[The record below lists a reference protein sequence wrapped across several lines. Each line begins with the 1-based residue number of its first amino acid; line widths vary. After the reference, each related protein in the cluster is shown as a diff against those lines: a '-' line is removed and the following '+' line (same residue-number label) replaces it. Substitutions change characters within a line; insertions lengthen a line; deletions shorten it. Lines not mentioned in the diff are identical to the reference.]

1 MIFIT
6 TKQGEIM
13 SGVNKVI
20 IVGFLGSNPEM
31 RSMPN
36 GDAVTN
42 VSIATSETWID
53 KISGE
58 KKEKTEWHRVIF
70 FRRQAEIAA
79 QYLKKG
85 SLVYVEGQISTRKWQ
100 DKNGQ
105 DHYTTE
111 IFGSDL
117 KMLNTKDNNQD
128 SQPKPQKTEVLPD
141 DPDNIPF

>member
-1 MIFIT
+1 
-6 TKQGEIM
+6 M

-53 KISGE
+53 KMSGE

-141 DPDNIPF
+141 DSDNIPF

>member
-1 MIFIT
+1 
-6 TKQGEIM
+6 M

>member
-1 MIFIT
+1 
-6 TKQGEIM
+6 M

-85 SLVYVEGQISTRKWQ
+85 SLVYVEGQINTRKWQ

-128 SQPKPQKTEVLPD
+128 SQPKPQKIEVLPD
-141 DPDNIPF
+141 DSDNIPF

>member
-1 MIFIT
+1 
-6 TKQGEIM
+6 M

-20 IVGFLGSNPEM
+20 IVGFLGGNPEM

-53 KISGE
+53 KNSGE

-85 SLVYVEGQISTRKWQ
+85 SLVYIEGQISTRKWQ

-117 KMLNTKDNNQD
+117 KMLNTKDNNQY

-141 DPDNIPF
+141 DSDNIPF

>member
-20 IVGFLGSNPEM
+20 IVGFLGGNPEM

-53 KISGE
+53 KNSGE

-85 SLVYVEGQISTRKWQ
+85 SLVYIEGQISTRKWQ

>member
-1 MIFIT
+1 
-6 TKQGEIM
+6 M

-53 KISGE
+53 KNSGE

-85 SLVYVEGQISTRKWQ
+85 SLVYIEGQISTRKWQ

>member
-141 DPDNIPF
+141 DSDNIPF

>member
-1 MIFIT
+1 
-6 TKQGEIM
+6 M

-20 IVGFLGSNPEM
+20 IVGFLGGNPEM

-53 KISGE
+53 KNSGE

-85 SLVYVEGQISTRKWQ
+85 SLVYIEGQISTRKWQ

>member
-1 MIFIT
+1 
-6 TKQGEIM
+6 M

-20 IVGFLGSNPEM
+20 IVGFLGGNPEM

-117 KMLNTKDNNQD
+117 K
-128 SQPKPQKTEVLPD
+128 
-141 DPDNIPF
+141 IY

>member
-1 MIFIT
+1 
-6 TKQGEIM
+6 M

-20 IVGFLGSNPEM
+20 IVGFLGGNPEM

-53 KISGE
+53 KNSGE

-141 DPDNIPF
+141 DSDNIPF

>member
-1 MIFIT
+1 
-6 TKQGEIM
+6 M

-20 IVGFLGSNPEM
+20 IVGFLGGNPEM

-53 KISGE
+53 KNSGE

>member
-1 MIFIT
+1 
-6 TKQGEIM
+6 M

-20 IVGFLGSNPEM
+20 IVGFLGGNPEM

-53 KISGE
+53 KNSGE

-85 SLVYVEGQISTRKWQ
+85 SLVYIEGQISTRKWQ

-141 DPDNIPF
+141 DSDNIPFWEV

>member
-1 MIFIT
+1 
-6 TKQGEIM
+6 M

-20 IVGFLGSNPEM
+20 IVGFLGGNPEM

-53 KISGE
+53 KNSGE

-85 SLVYVEGQISTRKWQ
+85 SLVYIEGQISTRKWQ

-117 KMLNTKDNNQD
+117 RMLNTKDNNQD
-128 SQPKPQKTEVLPD
+128 SQPKPQKIEVLPD
-141 DPDNIPF
+141 DSDNIPF

>member
-1 MIFIT
+1 
-6 TKQGEIM
+6 M

-85 SLVYVEGQISTRKWQ
+85 SLVYVEGQISTRTWQ

-141 DPDNIPF
+141 DSDNIPF

>member
-1 MIFIT
+1 
-6 TKQGEIM
+6 M

-53 KISGE
+53 KNSGE

-85 SLVYVEGQISTRKWQ
+85 SLVYIEGQISTRKWQ

-128 SQPKPQKTEVLPD
+128 SQPKPQKTEVLPYD
-141 DPDNIPF
+141 SDNIPF

>member
-1 MIFIT
+1 
-6 TKQGEIM
+6 M

-53 KISGE
+53 KNSGE

>member
-85 SLVYVEGQISTRKWQ
+85 SLVYVEGQINTRKWQ

-128 SQPKPQKTEVLPD
+128 SQPKPQKIEVLPD
-141 DPDNIPF
+141 DSDNIPF

>member
-1 MIFIT
+1 
-6 TKQGEIM
+6 M

-20 IVGFLGSNPEM
+20 IVGFLGGNPEM

>member
-1 MIFIT
+1 
-6 TKQGEIM
+6 M

-20 IVGFLGSNPEM
+20 IVGFLGGNPEM

-53 KISGE
+53 KNSGE

-85 SLVYVEGQISTRKWQ
+85 SLVYIEGQINTRKWQ

>member
-20 IVGFLGSNPEM
+20 IVGFLGGNPEM

-53 KISGE
+53 KNSGE

-85 SLVYVEGQISTRKWQ
+85 SLVYIEGQISTRKWQ

-141 DPDNIPF
+141 DSDNIPF

>member
-1 MIFIT
+1 
-6 TKQGEIM
+6 M

-20 IVGFLGSNPEM
+20 IVGFLGGNPEM

-53 KISGE
+53 KNSGE

-85 SLVYVEGQISTRKWQ
+85 SLVYVEGQINTRKWQ

-128 SQPKPQKTEVLPD
+128 SQPKPQKIEVLPD
-141 DPDNIPF
+141 DSDNIPF

>member
-1 MIFIT
+1 
-6 TKQGEIM
+6 M

-20 IVGFLGSNPEM
+20 IVGFLGGNPEM

-53 KISGE
+53 KNSGE

-85 SLVYVEGQISTRKWQ
+85 SLVYIEGQISTRKWQ

-141 DPDNIPF
+141 DSDNIPF

>member
-1 MIFIT
+1 
-6 TKQGEIM
+6 M

-20 IVGFLGSNPEM
+20 IVGFLGGNPEM

-85 SLVYVEGQISTRKWQ
+85 SLVYIEGQISTRKWQ

-141 DPDNIPF
+141 DPDNIPFWEEV

>member
-1 MIFIT
+1 
-6 TKQGEIM
+6 M

-20 IVGFLGSNPEM
+20 IVGFLGGNPEM

-85 SLVYVEGQISTRKWQ
+85 SLVYVEGQINTRKWQ

>member
-1 MIFIT
+1 
-6 TKQGEIM
+6 M

-20 IVGFLGSNPEM
+20 IVGFLGGNPEM

-53 KISGE
+53 KNSGE

-85 SLVYVEGQISTRKWQ
+85 SLVYIEGQISTRKWQ

-141 DPDNIPF
+141 DPDSIPF

>member
-1 MIFIT
+1 
-6 TKQGEIM
+6 M

-20 IVGFLGSNPEM
+20 IVGFLGGNPEM

-85 SLVYVEGQISTRKWQ
+85 SLVYVEGQISTRKWK

>member
-1 MIFIT
+1 
-6 TKQGEIM
+6 M

-53 KISGE
+53 KNSGE

-85 SLVYVEGQISTRKWQ
+85 SLVYVEGQINTRKWQ

-141 DPDNIPF
+141 DSDNIPF

>member
-1 MIFIT
+1 
-6 TKQGEIM
+6 M

-53 KISGE
+53 KNSGE

-85 SLVYVEGQISTRKWQ
+85 SLVYIEGQISTRKWQ

-141 DPDNIPF
+141 DSDNIPF

>member
-1 MIFIT
+1 
-6 TKQGEIM
+6 M

-85 SLVYVEGQISTRKWQ
+85 SLVYVEGQINTRKWQ

-141 DPDNIPF
+141 DSDNIPF

>member
-1 MIFIT
+1 
-6 TKQGEIM
+6 M

-53 KISGE
+53 KNSGE

-85 SLVYVEGQISTRKWQ
+85 SLVYIEGQISTRKWQ

-141 DPDNIPF
+141 DPDNIPFWEEV

>member
-1 MIFIT
+1 
-6 TKQGEIM
+6 M

-53 KISGE
+53 KNSGE

-85 SLVYVEGQISTRKWQ
+85 SLVYIEGQISTRKWQ
-100 DKNGQ
+100 DENGQ

-128 SQPKPQKTEVLPD
+128 SQPKPQKTEVLAD
-141 DPDNIPF
+141 DPDKIPF

>member
-1 MIFIT
+1 
-6 TKQGEIM
+6 M

-20 IVGFLGSNPEM
+20 IVGFLGGNPEM

-85 SLVYVEGQISTRKWQ
+85 SLVYIEGQISTRKWQ

>member
-1 MIFIT
+1 
-6 TKQGEIM
+6 M

-20 IVGFLGSNPEM
+20 IVGFLGGNPEM

-53 KISGE
+53 KNSGE

-85 SLVYVEGQISTRKWQ
+85 SLVYIEGQISTRKWQ

-117 KMLNTKDNNQD
+117 KMLNTKDNNQN

-141 DPDNIPF
+141 DSDNIPF

>member
-1 MIFIT
+1 
-6 TKQGEIM
+6 M

-20 IVGFLGSNPEM
+20 IVGFLGGNPEM

-105 DHYTTE
+105 DQYTPE

>member
-1 MIFIT
+1 
-6 TKQGEIM
+6 M

-53 KISGE
+53 KNSGE

-85 SLVYVEGQISTRKWQ
+85 SLVYIEGQISTRKWQ

-128 SQPKPQKTEVLPD
+128 SQPKSQKIEVLPD
-141 DPDNIPF
+141 DSDNIPF

>member
-1 MIFIT
+1 
-6 TKQGEIM
+6 M

-20 IVGFLGSNPEM
+20 IVGFLGGNPEL

-53 KISGE
+53 KNSGE

-85 SLVYVEGQISTRKWQ
+85 SLVYIEGQISTRKWQ

-128 SQPKPQKTEVLPD
+128 SQPKPQKIEVLPD
-141 DPDNIPF
+141 DSDNIPF

>member
-53 KISGE
+53 KNSGE

-85 SLVYVEGQISTRKWQ
+85 SLVYIEGQISTRKWQ

-141 DPDNIPF
+141 DSDNIPF

>member
-1 MIFIT
+1 
-6 TKQGEIM
+6 M

-20 IVGFLGSNPEM
+20 IVGFLGGNPEM

-141 DPDNIPF
+141 DSDNIPF

>member
-1 MIFIT
+1 
-6 TKQGEIM
+6 M

-20 IVGFLGSNPEM
+20 IVGFLGGNPEM

-53 KISGE
+53 KNSGE

-85 SLVYVEGQISTRKWQ
+85 SLVYIEGQISTRKWQ

-117 KMLNTKDNNQD
+117 KMLNTRDNNQD

-141 DPDNIPF
+141 DSDNIPF